1 MPYFYTRYF
10 STTILASSSLALLL
24 LTLATTNS
32 SCSTPPPPPADT
44 TVLVSDDF
52 DTPIDTTTYVPVVE
66 EPKMRRRKGSGGSNS
81 GSNSSSDYNNPSPR
95 RSVDTEMQTDKPRT
109 GDAPIDFARAV
120 QWRIIAMLYTDP
132 CRLVGLNV
140 LDSKE
145 NEAGQL
151 EIQIDLRWQDKWVR
165 QPYQITGLL
174 TVGRDGSNAVFKLLT
189 ANPEAEAL
197 QVGVDNFK
205 ETLDLGNI

>member
-1 MPYFYTRYF
+1 MRYF
-10 STTILASSSLALLL
+10 SIRLFTPSILASSSLALLL
-24 LTLATTNS
+24 LTLATTS
-32 SCSTPPPPPADT
+32 TSCSTPPPPPADT

-52 DTPIDTTTYVPVVE
+52 DTPEDTTTYIPVIE
-66 EPKMRRRKGSGGSNS
+66 EPKKPRRKGSSSGGSNY
-81 GSNSSSDYNNPSPR
+81 SNSSPR
-95 RSVDTEMQTDKPRT
+95 PSVDIAQQTDKPRT

-120 QWRIIAMLYTDP
+120 QWRLIAMLYTDP

-145 NEAGQL
+145 NGAGQL

-165 QPYQITGLL
+165 QPYQITGML
-174 TVGRDGSNAVFKLLT
+174 TVGRDGSKAVFKLLS

>member
-1 MPYFYTRYF
+1 MRYFSTRYF

-32 SCSTPPPPPADT
+32 SCSTPPPPAADT

-52 DTPIDTTTYVPVVE
+52 DTPEDTTTYIPVVE
-66 EPKMRRRKGSGGSNS
+66 EPKKRRRKGSSGTNSNGGSN
-81 GSNSSSDYNNPSPR
+81 YNNPSPR
-95 RSVDTEMQTDKPRT
+95 RSVDTAIQTDKPRT

-132 CRLVGLNV
+132 CRLVGLKV

-145 NEAGQL
+145 NGAGQL

-174 TVGRDGSNAVFKLLT
+174 TVGRDGSNAVFKLLST
-189 ANPEAEAL
+189 NAEAEAL

>member
-1 MPYFYTRYF
+1 MSYFLPRLFTP
-10 STTILASSSLALLL
+10 SILASGSLALLL
-24 LTLATTNS
+24 LTLATTS
-32 SCSTPPPPPADT
+32 TSCSTPPPPADT

-52 DTPIDTTTYVPVVE
+52 DTPEDTTTYIPVIE
-66 EPKMRRRKGSGGSNS
+66 EPKKPRRKGSSSS
-81 GSNSSSDYNNPSPR
+81 GSNYSNANLR
-95 RSVDTEMQTDKPRT
+95 RSVDTEQQTDKPRT

-120 QWRIIAMLYTDP
+120 QWRLIAMLYTDP
-132 CRLVGLNV
+132 CRLVGLKV
-140 LDSKE
+140 LNSKE

-151 EIQIDLRWQDKWVR
+151 EIEIDLRWQDKWVR
-165 QPYQITGLL
+165 QPYQITGVL
-174 TVGRDGSNAVFKLLT
+174 TVGRDGSNAVFKLLS

>member
-1 MPYFYTRYF
+1 MRYF
-10 STTILASSSLALLL
+10 STRLFTPSILASSSLALLL
-24 LTLATTNS
+24 LTLATTS
-32 SCSTPPPPPADT
+32 TSCSTPPPPPTDT

-52 DTPIDTTTYVPVVE
+52 DTPEDTTTYIPVIE
-66 EPKMRRRKGSGGSNS
+66 EPKKPRRRGSSSSNNYSNS
-81 GSNSSSDYNNPSPR
+81 SPR
-95 RSVDTEMQTDKPRT
+95 RSVDTEQQTDKPRT
-109 GDAPIDFARAV
+109 GDEPMDFARAV
-120 QWRIIAMLYTDP
+120 QWRLIAMLYTDP
-132 CRLVGLNV
+132 CRLVALKVLN
-140 LDSKE
+140 SKE

-151 EIQIDLRWQDKWVR
+151 EIQIDLSWQDKWVR

-174 TVGRDGSNAVFKLLT
+174 TVGRDGSNAVFKLLS